1 MSSSSLLRSLAA
13 LFLALT
19 PFAVQAAADDPE
31 PHRSPIALALT
42 RDGSR
47 LLTANQTAGSVSL
60 VDTQARKVLHEVT
73 TGEKPAGVAI
83 SADGRSAVV
92 SHWYGYDVAILAVN
106 GDRLEVVG
114 RVEVGPEPRG
124 VAISLDGKTAYVAVG
139 IADQVVRVDL
149 DKKAVSGRL
158 QVGREPR
165 GMAIS
170 PDGRK
175 LLVANARSQNA
186 GLIDLPSWT
195 LEKTL
200 PVGNDNLRQV
210 AISADGKFAFLA
222 AMKNRG
228 FATTKGNI
236 DIGWVLGQRVVRL
249 SLDGSE
255 DDYDTLTLDPQG
267 EAVGDAHGTAI
278 SGDGKHL
285 AIACGGSHEV
295 VLFRNDGPLPWRAG
309 GSRDLL
315 PVELIR
321 DGRFRRV
328 PLGGRPT
335 EIVFGPDAKTLYVAN
350 YLGDSVQV
358 VDTDSAKLVATV
370 RLGSPKEVSIVRRGE
385 AIFHDAQRS
394 FNQWYS
400 CNTCHSDGH
409 TNGLDYDTLNDGWQ
423 DLSTTHQRSRKK
435 APTLREVTKTGPWT
449 WHGWQTS
456 FDDAMLES
464 FTKSMQGPRPSPE
477 DVKAITAYL
486 GTLEYPRNPN
496 RAADGSISEAAQRGR
511 DVYRSP
517 KAMCQTC
524 HGGPDLTD
532 GKIHDV
538 GLNERGDVYRGHN
551 PPSLRGVYDKAP
563 YLHDGRAKDLRE
575 TLTKHHD
582 PDQLNGAGELTS
594 QELDDL
600 IAYLMTL

>member
-1 MSSSSLLRSLAA
+1 MKNDLMKLGCHLAA
-13 LFLALT
+13 FAWLAVAGCGTSAST
-19 PFAVQAAADDPE
+19 PDGGAPDSATSNDAAGGSEAMKRCMIIGDSVRAAGFDDKVKVTCDQKYAWLEGDTYPAHE
-31 PHRSPIALALT
+31 KMTDITGTNDQVPLPAPGYRSPIVLAPSKATKYTTIDAAL
-42 RDGSR
+42 
-47 LLTANQTAGSVSL
+47 
-60 VDTQARKVLHEVT
+60 
-73 TGEKPAGVAI
+73 GV
-83 SADGRSAVV
+83 
-92 SHWYGYDVAILAVN
+92 AVN
-106 GDRLEVVG
+106 GVPVYDYTSQGMLDPAVYDPRADTKVTGELDLCNGHAG
-114 RVEVGPEPRG
+114 RGDDYHYH
-124 VAISLDGKTAYVAVG
+124 AA
-139 IADQVVRVDL
+139 
-149 DKKAVSGRL
+149 
-158 QVGREPR
+158 
-165 GMAIS
+165 
-170 PDGRK
+170 
-175 LLVANARSQNA
+175 
-186 GLIDLPSWT
+186 
-195 LEKTL
+195 
-200 PVGNDNLRQV
+200 PVCM
-210 AISADGKFAFLA
+210 IA

-255 DDYDTLTLDPQG
+255 DDYDSLTLDPQG